1 MMLSNIRFLIPLA
14 LATGCHIDDGT
25 KNACNLQTDCLAGYA
40 CVDNTCVGGGSNG
53 SPDAP
58 NGKYYGTVEP
68 LVAQSEGVVAWNYQ
82 TLVAATTAP
91 STLGCAVV
99 GDLQASPGPNVAVVY
114 ARVQKESGDTRCPNG
129 VFAIV
134 NDASLCTATF
144 PDELRP
150 GCGLYK
156 RWDGNGQQVA
166 NQLATGGYV
175 SITQTYLNDMA
186 YRCSAELSVRFAGG
200 VTIAKTFTF
209 DYNPLG
215 PAESFC
221 SH

>member
-1 MMLSNIRFLIPLA
+1 MLSNTRLLITVTVA
-14 LATGCHIDDGT
+14 MGCNIDDGT
-25 KNACNLQTDCLAGYA
+25 KNACNLQTDCLTGYS
-40 CVDNTCVGGGSNG
+40 CVNNVCVGGNG

-58 NGKYYGTVEP
+58 GGKYYGTVEA
-68 LVAQSEGVVAWNYQ
+68 LTAQSEGVTAANYQ
-82 TLVAATTAP
+82 TLVAVTNAA

-99 GDLQASPGPNVAVVY
+99 GDLEASPGPNAAVVY
-114 ARVQKESGDTRCPNG
+114 TKVQAESGDSRCPNG

-134 NDASLCTATF
+134 NDPSACTSTF

-156 RWDGNGQQVA
+156 RWDASGTQAA
-166 NQLATGGYV
+166 NQLATGGFV

-186 YRCSAELSVRFAGG
+186 YRCNAELSVRFANG
-200 VTIAKTFTF
+200 VTIAKSFTF